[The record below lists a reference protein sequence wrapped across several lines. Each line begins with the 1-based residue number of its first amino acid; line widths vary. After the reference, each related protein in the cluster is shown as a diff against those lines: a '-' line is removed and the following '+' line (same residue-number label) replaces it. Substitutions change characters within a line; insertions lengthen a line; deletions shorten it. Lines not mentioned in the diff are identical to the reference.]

1 MSMDECRDEWNKSYG
16 QMEMTDALLDMDKR
30 SPENFID
37 EIKMEY
43 LEPHLPYVGTFVE
56 IGAGSGR
63 LITRIGIK
71 RPKCKLV
78 GIDYSHYSTV
88 AIKENFWLHE
98 SDGSCICSDA
108 FHIPLKDGS
117 CDVVISGGLVEHFN
131 EKEVSVVIQ
140 EMTRILKYDGLFY
153 ADIAPKKFSML
164 RPVILKE
171 AGGYE
176 NSFTQKQWKK
186 ILEENGVVNINI
198 FSGLILP
205 PNFYNFFK
213 KGIGLNIMYML
224 KPLITWTIGNV
235 FSDVFGFE
243 YFVFGRKE

>member
-1 MSMDECRDEWNKSYG
+1 MSRDEWNKSYS
-16 QMEMTDALLDMDKR
+16 QMNMDDVLLDMDKR

-37 EIKMEY
+37 EIKMKY

-71 RPKCKLV
+71 RPNCKLV

-88 AIKENFWLHE
+88 AIKENFWLHN
-98 SDGSCICSDA
+98 SGGLSICSDV

-117 CDVVISGGLVEHFN
+117 CRAVFSGGLLEHFN
-131 EKEVSVVIQ
+131 EKEIKVVVQ
-140 EMTRILKYDGLFY
+140 EMMRILKHGGLFY

-164 RPVILKE
+164 RPVILKDV
-171 AGGYE
+171 GGYE
-176 NSFTQKQWKK
+176 NSFTKEQWKK
-186 ILEENGVVNINI
+186 ILEKNGLVNINI
-198 FSGLILP
+198 FSALILP
-205 PNFYNFFK
+205 PNFYGWFK

-224 KPLITWTIGNV
+224 KPVITWTIGNV

>member
-1 MSMDECRDEWNKSYG
+1 MDVRD
-16 QMEMTDALLDMDKR
+16 TLLDMDKR

-43 LEPHLPYVGTFVE
+43 LRPQLPYVGVIVE

-71 RPKCKLV
+71 RHGCKLV

-88 AIKENFWLHE
+88 AVNENFHLHNV
-98 SDGSCICSDA
+98 DGSAICGDA
-108 FHIPLKDGS
+108 LHIPLKDGS
-117 CDVVISGGLVEHFN
+117 CDMVTSGGLLEHFN
-131 EKEVSVVIQ
+131 EKEAAAVVR
-140 EMTRILKYDGLFY
+140 EMMRILKTDGLFY

-176 NSFTQKQWKK
+176 NSFTKEQWKS
-186 ILEENGVVNINI
+186 ILKESGLMNINI
-198 FSGLILP
+198 FSGLVLP
-205 PNFYNFFK
+205 PNFYNYFK

-224 KPLITWTIGNV
+224 KPFITRTVGNV

-243 YFVFGRKE
+243 YFVFGRKK

>member
-1 MSMDECRDEWNKSYG
+1 MSREEWNNSYG
-16 QMEMTDALLDMDKR
+16 QMNVGDTLLDVYKR

-43 LEPHLPYVGTFVE
+43 LRLQLPYVGVIAE

-63 LITRIGIK
+63 LITRIGIE
-71 RPKCKLV
+71 RPLCKLV

-88 AIKENFWLHE
+88 AVKENFRVHE
-98 SDGSCICSDA
+98 SDGSSVCGDA

-117 CDVVISGGLVEHFN
+117 CDAVTSGGLLEHFN
-131 EKEVSVVIQ
+131 EKEAGVVIR
-140 EMTRILKYDGLFY
+140 EMIRILKYDGLFY

-176 NSFTQKQWKK
+176 NSFTKEQWKS
-186 ILEENGVVNINI
+186 ILEESGLININI

-224 KPLITWTIGNV
+224 KPVINWTIGNV

-243 YFVFGRKE
+243 YFVFGRKI